1 VTTYR
6 ETTSRYMH
14 LISLNSQSFTFFLRK
29 FTKRH
34 KPYSL
39 IILIVSNI
47 RFYHK
52 LEFLIID
59 YLLLKFPE
67 QFRQVLKGTGKW
79 KKTSFICFCTILRN
93 MIVPHTKIKS
103 IACVA
108 FYDTMNGT
116 WERDMK
122 CSLRRI
128 SFTEHMT

>member
-1 VTTYR
+1 MTTYR

-14 LISLNSQSFTFFLRK
+14 LLSLNSRSFTFFLRK

-34 KPYSL
+34 KSYSI

-47 RFYHK
+47 GSYHK

-79 KKTSFICFCTILRN
+79 KKSSFICFCTILRN
-93 MIVPHTKIKS
+93 IIVPHTKIKS
-103 IACVA
+103 VACVA
-108 FYDTMNGT
+108 FYDTIDGT
-116 WERDMK
+116 SERRMK
-122 CSLRRI
+122 CSL
-128 SFTEHMT
+128 